1 MCLTLHQKWL
11 NEPGWCGQ
19 RIRETDMLVLL
30 TRVLLWASIGLLLW
44 YILARIID
52 RKYLSWFGGVILILL
67 LVVSYLESD
76 NDTVRL
82 LWQVLSFPLSPLGL
96 SLVLIGGAL
105 SDGIKKVRGMPIAI
119 AFGILLISSV
129 PLFAQSLVTDAE
141 QKVNQAFAQQSAF
154 CEDVCQVDEVPGA
167 NLASAGAIA
176 VFGDSRDADV
186 PINGV
191 RSSNE
196 IAVNTVLAPRLIYAA
211 DLYRQARDGGAD
223 PLVIVTAGQGKDDSP
238 QRATILNILE
248 RSGIPNSRI
257 RIQDTGLNIHS
268 TAESV
273 DKTLRDLNIL
283 PAPDKRDN
291 NEPRVVVVAPAI
303 LMPRAALT
311 FERMKLDV
319 IARPTDFYSARFNS
333 GGGTLDKV
341 PDLLPSVGALQLTT
355 QYWNELLNSMYY
367 FLRGWLPDFNFGW
380 NSSIEI

>member
-1 MCLTLHQKWL
+1 
-11 NEPGWCGQ
+11 
-19 RIRETDMLVLL
+19 MLVLL

-76 NDTVRL
+76 NDTVRI

-96 SLVLIGGAL
+96 VLVLIGGAL

-119 AFGILLISSV
+119 AFGILLISSI

-154 CEDVCQVDEVPGA
+154 CGDVCRVDEVPGA

-191 RSSNE
+191 RSSGE

-211 DLYRQARDGGAD
+211 DLYRQARNSGSD
-223 PLVIVTAGQGKDDSP
+223 PLVIVTAGQGNDDSP

-248 RSGIPNSRI
+248 RSGVPTRSIQ
-257 RIQDTGLNIHS
+257 IQDTGLNIHR
-268 TAESV
+268 TAETV
-273 DKTLRDLNIL
+273 DKTLRDLDIL
-283 PAPDKRDN
+283 PAPDKRGN
-291 NEPRVVVVAPAI
+291 NEQRVVVVAPAI

-311 FERMKLDV
+311 FERMNLDV

-333 GGGTLDKV
+333 GGGTLDKL